1 VKKNDISTWC
11 YDATGPENLSFS
23 DVKGNVGSTSSED
36 NVIVKDNTIYYRA
49 DATEIS
55 FTVAT
60 STDGHGDAQYANGTS
75 DDDER
80 TSGSLAISVDGTE
93 STASIYAW
101 DGVGNVCATPLTLT
115 FVPVAAPSVTLT
127 AGAKDG
133 VDKIHTNP
141 KTESGT
147 TWNYYAT
154 DEVEITPT
162 VTVDSNAATVGTTGY
177 VYKAGGTEV
186 PAGAFDITGLDST
199 KKYTLSEVGG
209 FGRTVTVDMPKIDE
223 KENWRSYVKPTG
235 CSYTE
240 TIDDTTDDDGAVT
253 GHHLKYVITFPAA
266 APGVPVMDV
275 IATSTHNLEGTT
287 LTHSSDGWDKTFG
300 ALTDGVYKLVDS
312 AGMGWNTTITIE
324 YDDTSDTTAETITAI
339 TVNTRFGTLSVTKAS
354 ASVSAFAR
362 SRGIDLASIVADDT
376 EISDISAVTRSPN
389 IIRYFSAYDLNEKS
403 EPAARFK
410 GPDTFAIGNKVETVK
425 DEIVKKSVT
434 NELSVGYADREIEEP
449 LVTGSHR
456 WTIAQD
462 AEDAQEVAVVSVD
475 SGNDSVGIVEA
486 RDFQTEENGSE
497 TGKKPL
503 NPLWF
508 IGFAAIFSA
517 LAIIL
522 QKKRQN

>member
-1 VKKNDISTWC
+1 MK
-11 YDATGPENLSFS
+11 YA
-23 DVKGNVGSTSSED
+23 
-36 NVIVKDNTIYYRA
+36 VIEKD
-49 DATEIS
+49 
-55 FTVAT
+55 
-60 STDGHGDAQYANGTS
+60 
-75 DDDER
+75 
-80 TSGSLAISVDGTE
+80 
-93 STASIYAW
+93 
-101 DGVGNVCATPLTLT
+101 
-115 FVPVAAPSVTLT
+115 
-127 AGAKDG
+127 
-133 VDKIHTNP
+133 
-141 KTESGT
+141 
-147 TWNYYAT
+147 
-154 DEVEITPT
+154 
-162 VTVDSNAATVGTTGY
+162 
-177 VYKAGGTEV
+177 
-186 PAGAFDITGLDST
+186 
-199 KKYTLSEVGG
+199 G
-209 FGRTVTVDMPKIDE
+209 FGRTVETVMPKFTYDNNGSTE
-223 KENWRSYVKPTG
+223 LQQNWRPYIKPTAYS
-235 CSYTE
+235 CTE
-240 TIDDTTDDDGAVT
+240 VINEDKTGDTVT
-253 GHHLKYVITFPAA
+253 GHTLKYTLSFTGPAGFK
-266 APGVPVMDV
+266 GVPVTDV
-275 IATSTHNLEGTT
+275 TATSTHNLEGTK
-287 LTHSSDGWDKTFG
+287 LTATWEKNFG
-300 ALTDGVYKLVDS
+300 AGAAGVYKLASQD
-312 AGMGWNTTITIE
+312 MGWNTTITIE
-324 YDDTSDTTAETITAI
+324 YTDTSTTAAETITSI
-339 TVNTRFGTLSVTKAS
+339 VVHTRFGDLTPTITPKS